1 MRFIPFTNT
10 SDKFVD
16 AQVFL
21 LEDKDKAPVDLG
33 KSLIKIGFASTSAI
47 PPSID
52 LKKDSYAKRYYNDL
66 RGREEIA
73 KFFRRGRWSTI
84 PDEPFQMRRKIESL
98 IFAVKTQE
106 RKVPALVRSGLKVLK
121 SKAKKQLQPT
131 VT

>member
-1 MRFIPFTNT
+1 MRFIPLTNT

-21 LEDKDKAPVDLG
+21 LDEENAPVDLG
-33 KSLIKIGFASTSAI
+33 KSLLKIGFASTSAI

-52 LKKDSYAKRYYNDL
+52 LKKDSFAKSYYNDL

-73 KFFRRGRWSTI
+73 KFFRRGRWSSI

-121 SKAKKQLQPT
+121 SKAKKQLQQAA
-131 VT
+131 V